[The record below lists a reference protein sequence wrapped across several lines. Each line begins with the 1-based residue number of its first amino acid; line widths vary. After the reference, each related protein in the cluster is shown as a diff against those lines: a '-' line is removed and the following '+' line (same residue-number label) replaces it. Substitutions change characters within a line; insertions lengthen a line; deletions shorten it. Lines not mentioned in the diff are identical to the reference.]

1 MATTASN
8 AMDTAQDNDPGGR
21 ASLAITDQ
29 KPEVAVEDAAGA
41 IKEDG
46 CSASGEVYNNDQEQA
61 VGISAF
67 ASPETP
73 GFSCVIKQRYTDFL
87 VNEILPSGK
96 VVHLTSLDAS
106 RKEKKRRHDDANGD
120 ASGGTVELDYESN
133 GTALENGVDLS
144 SGDVESP
151 RKKRKTEQ
159 TDATSSNTT
168 GMLVPESSTP
178 TATDSSK
185 DEIISKVPEQDKDI
199 LRSIF
204 GDDVA
209 KQILSLFASVILR
222 PDRKPRDHPTV
233 KSEVISDKAKRTEA
247 HVAIRRIFSSKLETL
262 TIQDE
267 PGVMSIKAA
276 PPKGPSGARGQPN
289 GASANGAIQKGKLG
303 WSELGGE
310 YLHFTLYKENKDTME
325 ALYFIATQLKVPAKN
340 FQFAGTK
347 DRRGVTVQR
356 VAIFRVQAD
365 RIAKLN
371 KFARGWRVG
380 DFEYKKHGLDL
391 GELGGNEFLL
401 TLKDCHFRGEEGM
414 SNDDRISS
422 AKKVIAQ
429 ACESF
434 SANGF
439 LNYYG
444 LQRFGTFRTGTHF
457 TGKMMLMGD
466 LEGAVNSILAYSDD
480 MLLENQDESSSN
492 KVPQDDINRA
502 EAIRV
507 WRSTGSV
514 NDAASRMPRRF
525 QAEAA
530 IMQYLGKRDRK
541 SGKLLQ
547 DTDWQGAL
555 MQIQRNLRLMYVH
568 AYQSHVWNTMVGRRW
583 ELYGG
588 QVVEGD
594 LVIVGEKDDEVA
606 AAKDDVDE
614 DGEPIFHPAA
624 DDSGPTAEDAFTR
637 ARHLTNAEAK
647 SGKYDI
653 FDVVLPLPGFDV
665 SYPANA
671 VGKFYE
677 EFMASEAGG
686 GLDPHKMRRGWKDI
700 SLSGGYRKIIA
711 RPKSSLE
718 YEVKSYANDDDQMVE
733 TDLERLQKDYG
744 SAQKNNAYEEAKK
757 AASEAIHSAGNA
769 KEKIAVV
776 LKMQLGSSQY
786 ATIALRELTKG
797 GAVNYKPDYSA
808 R

>member
-1 MATTASN
+1 MATTSSSV
-8 AMDTAQDNDPGGR
+8 MPTAQAVDSGG
-21 ASLAITDQ
+21 
-29 KPEVAVEDAAGA
+29 PV
-41 IKEDG
+41 
-46 CSASGEVYNNDQEQA
+46 SASTSADNSATAEKDISSGLKKNGSGSDEVGSKDQEQA
-61 VGISAF
+61 VGITAF
-67 ASPETP
+67 VTSEVP

-87 VNEILPSGK
+87 VNEILPSGE
-96 VVHLTSLDAS
+96 VVHLTSLDSSA
-106 RKEKKRRHDDANGD
+106 KGKKRRPHDEANGD
-120 ASGGTVELDYESN
+120 AGGSANRKDSDLKGKPV
-133 GTALENGVDLS
+133 ENGVEVSL
-144 SGDVESP
+144 GDVESP

-159 TDATSSNTT
+159 TGETSSDAT
-168 GMLVPESSTP
+168 GAVGPDSSTP
-178 TATDSSK
+178 IAVDSSK
-185 DEIISKVPEQDKDI
+185 DGILAKVPEQDKDT

-209 KQILSLFASVILR
+209 KRTLDLFAGVILR
-222 PDRKPRDHPTV
+222 PDRKPRDHPSI

-247 HVAIRRIFSSKLETL
+247 HIAIRRIFSSKLETL
-262 TIQDE
+262 TSQDE

-289 GASANGAIQKGKLG
+289 GDSANGAIQKGKLG

-347 DRRGVTVQR
+347 DRRGVTLQR
-356 VAIFRVQAD
+356 VAIFRVHAD

-371 KFARGWRVG
+371 KMARGWRAG
-380 DFEYKKHGLDL
+380 NFEYMTNGLDL

-401 TLKDCHFRGEEGM
+401 TLKDCHFHDEEGL
-414 SNDDRISS
+414 SNEERISV

-429 ACESF
+429 TCESF
-434 SANGF
+434 SEHGF

-444 LQRFGTFRTGTHF
+444 LQRFGTFRTGTHY

-466 LEGAVNSILAYSDD
+466 LEGAVDSILAYSDD
-480 MLLENQDESSSN
+480 MLSENQDEANSN

-502 EAIRV
+502 DAIRA
-507 WRSTGSV
+507 WRSSGSI
-514 NDAASRMPRRF
+514 NEATSRMPKRF
-525 QAEAA
+525 QAEAV
-530 IMQYLGKRDRK
+530 IMQYLAKRDRK

-568 AYQSHVWNTMVGRRW
+568 AYQSHVWNTMAGRRW
-583 ELYGG
+583 ELYGN
-588 QVVEGD
+588 QVAEGD
-594 LVIVGEKDDEVA
+594 LVIVGEKDDDMA
-606 AAKDDVDE
+606 PAKDDVDE

-637 ARHLTNAEAK
+637 ARHLTDAEAK
-647 SGKYDI
+647 SGKFDI
-653 FDVVLPLPGFDV
+653 FDIVLPLPGFDV

-700 SLSGGYRKIIA
+700 SLSGGYRKIMA
-711 RPKSSLE
+711 RPKSNLE
-718 YEVKSYANDDDQMVE
+718 YEVKSYANDDEQMVK
-733 TDLERLQKDYG
+733 TDLERLQKNDG
-744 SAQKNNAYEEAKK
+744 SAHKSNAYGETKDPGSES
-757 AASEAIHSAGNA
+757 AALSENV

>member
-1 MATTASN
+1 MATTASS

-21 ASLAITDQ
+21 ASFAVTAQ
-29 KPEVAVEDAAGA
+29 KTEVAVEDASGA
-41 IKEDG
+41 LKEDG

-67 ASPETP
+67 ASPGTL
-73 GFSCVIKQRYTDFL
+73 GFGCVIKLRYTDFL
-87 VNEILPSGK
+87 VNEILPSGE

-106 RKEKKRRHDDANGD
+106 RKEKKRRHDNANGD

-133 GTALENGVDLS
+133 STPVENGVDLS

-185 DEIISKVPEQDKDI
+185 DEIISKVLEQDKDI

-222 PDRKPRDHPTV
+222 PDRKSRDHPTA

-371 KFARGWRVG
+371 KFARGWRAG

-401 TLKDCHFRGEEGM
+401 TLKDCHFRGEDGM
-414 SNDDRISS
+414 SHDDRISL

-434 SANGF
+434 STNGF

-514 NDAASRMPRRF
+514 NEAASRMPRRF

-568 AYQSHVWNTMVGRRW
+568 AYQSHVWNTMVGRQW

-637 ARHLTNAEAK
+637 ARHLTDEEAK

-686 GLDPHKMRRGWKDI
+686 GLDPHKMRRGWKDV
-700 SLSGGYRKIIA
+700 SLSGGYRKVMA

-718 YEVKSYANDDDQMVE
+718 YEVESYANDDDQMVE
-733 TDLERLQKDYG
+733 TDLERLQKDDG

>member
-1 MATTASN
+1 MATTASS

-21 ASLAITDQ
+21 ASFAVTAQ
-29 KPEVAVEDAAGA
+29 KTEVAVEDASGA
-41 IKEDG
+41 LKEDG

-67 ASPETP
+67 ASPGTL
-73 GFSCVIKQRYTDFL
+73 GFGCVIKLRYTDFL
-87 VNEILPSGK
+87 VNEILPSGE

-106 RKEKKRRHDDANGD
+106 RKEKKRRQDNANGD

-133 GTALENGVDLS
+133 STPVENGVDLS

-185 DEIISKVPEQDKDI
+185 DEIISKVLEQDKDI

-222 PDRKPRDHPTV
+222 PDRKSRDHSTA

-371 KFARGWRVG
+371 KFARGWRAG

-401 TLKDCHFRGEEGM
+401 TLKDCHFRGEDGM
-414 SNDDRISS
+414 SHDDRISL

-434 SANGF
+434 STNGF

-514 NDAASRMPRRF
+514 NEAASRMPRRF

-637 ARHLTNAEAK
+637 ARHLTDEEAK

-686 GLDPHKMRRGWKDI
+686 GLDPHKMRRGWKDV
-700 SLSGGYRKIIA
+700 SLSGGYRKIMA

-718 YEVKSYANDDDQMVE
+718 YEVESYANDDDQMVE
-733 TDLERLQKDYG
+733 TDLERLQKDDG